1 MYWCQL
7 QWPRRLWVINVGQP
21 NEAQNKPGSKFL
33 SSDHYIAFDVLQK
46 KGPELTAE
54 SLLAVLEILYLIVL
68 KNLVCEYIQFC
79 VIIQNLLK
87 LHNKISSTK
96 RLCSVRDQVFHC
108 LNTELIWI
116 FVCKCKDFFCQKKKK
131 EWRAHLSNTEPDSS
145 AKEKKSIG
153 CEPRPEHHRPEWIH
167 SVGEDQHLAQAI

>member
-46 KGPELTAE
+46 KGSELTAE

-87 LHNKISSTK
+87 LHNEISSTK

-116 FVCKCKDFFCQKKKK
+116 FVCKCKDFFCQEKKKNG
-131 EWRAHLSNTEPDSS
+131 EPIWAILSLTVVPK
-145 AKEKKSIG
+145 KEKVLGVSPDLSI
-153 CEPRPEHHRPEWIH
+153 I
-167 SVGEDQHLAQAI
+167 DQNGSTL